1 MNKGILVTLF
11 FYENEA
17 MIGRLGEYGE
27 GAFADRAY
35 AKK

>member
-17 MIGRLGEYGE
+17 MIGILGEFGE
-27 GAFADRAY
+27 GAFVDSF
-35 AKK
+35 